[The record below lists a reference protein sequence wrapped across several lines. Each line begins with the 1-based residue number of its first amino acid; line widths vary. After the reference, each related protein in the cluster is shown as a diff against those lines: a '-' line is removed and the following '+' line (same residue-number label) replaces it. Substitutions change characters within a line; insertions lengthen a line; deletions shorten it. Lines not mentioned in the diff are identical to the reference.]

1 VVGDF
6 VELEDGVVSVL
17 LGASD
22 LLDAPDLLGVSE
34 PPEVP
39 VDEGELVAPLGDC
52 KSPEVPPVEG
62 AVVVPDVPLG
72 VSVTPAPPG
81 VASPEGDL
89 LPVQA
94 PRVNARPNTSEK
106 AVNFRLT
113 IIPPKIFKIFCTE
126 SATAYPCF
134 GVIQFLKLSWNELNC
149 CHPFASLC
157 SFDSSLDVKAKK

>member
-1 VVGDF
+1 MVGDF

-17 LGASD
+17 PGASD
-22 LLDAPDLLGVSE
+22 LLDAPDLPGASDLLGVSK
-34 PPEVP
+34 P
-39 VDEGELVAPLGDC
+39 
-52 KSPEVPPVEG
+52 PEVPPVEG
-62 AVVVPDVPLG
+62 EVVVPDVPPG

-94 PRVNARPNTSEK
+94 PRVNASPNTSEK

-126 SATAYPCF
+126 SALLTL
-134 GVIQFLKLSWNELNC
+134 VLE
-149 CHPFASLC
+149 
-157 SFDSSLDVKAKK
+157 

>member
-1 VVGDF
+1 MVGDF
-6 VELEDGVVSVL
+6 VELEDGVASVL

-34 PPEVP
+34 PPVVPVVPVVP

-52 KSPEVPPVEG
+52 KSPEVPLVEG

-89 LPVQA
+89 PPVQA
-94 PRVNARPNTSEK
+94 PRVNARPNTNEK

-113 IIPPKIFKIFCTE
+113 IIPPKIFKFFCRE
-126 SATAYPCF
+126 S
-134 GVIQFLKLSWNELNC
+134 
-149 CHPFASLC
+149 
-157 SFDSSLDVKAKK
+157 